1 MSITFELATL
11 LSASLYRCTPVDRRI
26 PRAAELGGAHHATT
40 SPPTT
45 PPPPHQMSIIV
56 TTAAH
61 GGSWS
66 WCCGGGGVVG
76 VVVVNAVFVGTSQ
89 ALLFII
95 AVHYTDFFLWA
106 R

>member
-1 MSITFELATL
+1 
-11 LSASLYRCTPVDRRI
+11 
-26 PRAAELGGAHHATT
+26 
-40 SPPTT
+40 
-45 PPPPHQMSIIV
+45 MSIIV

-66 WCCGGGGVVG
+66 WCCGGGVVG

-95 AVHYTDFFLWA
+95 AVHYTDIFLWA